1 MTSISLFVIH
11 PSDLDR
17 NRQNLAGNAA
27 GEIDEQPI
35 EHRLQ
40 VAVSAGP
47 LGQIDRGWGLAN
59 GHFLKKAPLNR

>member
-40 VAVSAGP
+40 VAVSAGAARVGSIGAGDWP
-47 LGQIDRGWGLAN
+47 MAIS
-59 GHFLKKAPLNR
+59 

>member
-17 NRQNLAGNAA
+17 NRQNLAGIAA
-27 GEIDEQPI
+27 GESDEQPI

-40 VAVSAGP
+40 VAVSTGAARSDRPGP
-47 LGQIDRGWGLAN
+47 GVGQWP
-59 GHFLKKAPLNR
+59 FF